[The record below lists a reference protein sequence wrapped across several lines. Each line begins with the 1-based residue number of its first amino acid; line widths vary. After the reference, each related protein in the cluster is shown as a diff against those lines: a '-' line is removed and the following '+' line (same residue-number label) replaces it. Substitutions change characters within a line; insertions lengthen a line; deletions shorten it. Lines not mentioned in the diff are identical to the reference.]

1 MQSEAHPLI
10 DRWGEPVAADAPES
24 ARRRTWL
31 WALAVLAGLCV
42 VGGVGAALWAG
53 RVRALAEQCRAAAEA
68 QQWDRVVEAA
78 RRWQWWQPGKAA
90 PRIYLADAAY
100 QQGDLERAVELLR
113 TLPDSDALTPAAL
126 VQCSTLLFGPMNRP
140 LEAAE
145 ILERVLRLDPH
156 QVEARR
162 RLIYFY
168 AYTLQRR
175 KMVHHAREAIH
186 YDCDLPE
193 TYVYLM
199 GQEWLS
205 FANQYDENTK
215 WFLGN
220 PEEELFLVARAISRI
235 VARGLDDTVDPRD
248 GPPGPDGTPYHR
260 QIIAQYRARFPRN
273 LELLAY
279 VTERAVSAGE
289 VEEVARLLASAP
301 AEAAGDHRFWRYQG
315 WLHAARDELAEA
327 ETAYRNALALN
338 CYDFVS
344 RHQLA
349 GVRRRFRRMEE
360 VKTLEE
366 LAAEGK
372 ALRRDVL
379 RLERV
384 DRVPRSVLQRMAE
397 YARKCGDHAVA
408 GKLLMRL
415 EEWPDP
421 GPARGQARQSPPGR
435 TETSVPIQP
444 GGTMSDLPAVNLR
457 GPVAQ

>member
-1 MQSEAHPLI
+1 
-10 DRWGEPVAADAPES
+10 
-24 ARRRTWL
+24 
-31 WALAVLAGLCV
+31 
-42 VGGVGAALWAG
+42 
-53 RVRALAEQCRAAAEA
+53 
-68 QQWDRVVEAA
+68 
-78 RRWQWWQPGKAA
+78 
-90 PRIYLADAAY
+90 
-100 QQGDLERAVELLR
+100 
-113 TLPDSDALTPAAL
+113 
-126 VQCSTLLFGPMNRP
+126 
-140 LEAAE
+140 
-145 ILERVLRLDPH
+145 
-156 QVEARR
+156 
-162 RLIYFY
+162 
-168 AYTLQRR
+168 
-175 KMVHHAREAIH
+175 
-186 YDCDLPE
+186 
-193 TYVYLM
+193 
-199 GQEWLS
+199 
-205 FANQYDENTK
+205 
-215 WFLGN
+215 
-220 PEEELFLVARAISRI
+220 
-235 VARGLDDTVDPRD
+235 
-248 GPPGPDGTPYHR
+248 
-260 QIIAQYRARFPRN
+260 
-273 LELLAY
+273 
-279 VTERAVSAGE
+279 

-315 WLHAARDELAEA
+315 WLHAARGELAEA